1 MSEHAGAKAIN
12 DLRSAVVNA
21 QHNITSKSAFW
32 EILTALSGADKVQA
46 LGIAKGSVPVKA
58 DYDTWLK
65 SQPGLAAEQ
74 KLNAAYNAL
83 VKKLHFCYQ
92 GANTT
97 PPVLDKIKTNAKNA
111 VLGAETFLSTYH
123 IPHSHAAEIDK
134 HVQVVKGFENIQHL

>member
-1 MSEHAGAKAIN
+1 MSEHAGAKSIN

-21 QHNITSKSAFW
+21 QHNITSHSVLW
-32 EILTALSGADKVQA
+32 EIIMALIGADKVQA

-74 KLNAAYNAL
+74 KLNDAYNAL
-83 VKKLHFCYQ
+83 VKKLQFCYQ

-97 PPVLDKIKTNAKNA
+97 PPVLDKIKTNAQSA
-111 VLGAETFLSTYH
+111 VTGTETFLSTYH
-123 IPHSHAAEIDK
+123 IPHNHWAEIDK
-134 HVQVVKGFENIQHL
+134 HLQVVKGFEHIQHL